1 VAAAISIH
9 AVLLGSGGTP
19 VAAAGDRAAR
29 RSCIRRAA
37 IATACARVDKEPVGH
52 DRYSQPPRRR
62 RGRPIRAFRDAHPTL
77 LWTVVFLL
85 VIAVLV
91 VVTMHRLV
99 LPH

>member
-1 VAAAISIH
+1 MPHDSAP
-9 AVLLGSGGTP
+9 GGP
-19 VAAAGDRAAR
+19 AVAAAGDRVAG

-37 IATACARVDKEPVGH
+37 IASARERVDKEPVEH
-52 DRYSQPPRRR
+52 NRYSQPPRRR

-91 VVTMHRLV
+91 VITMHRLV